1 MVMGTEL
8 LFMFS
13 PFLVV
18 IFGLLSEKFNIS
30 KLREGVAIILSGFSL
45 ISVYQLYAL
54 WQASPSKVL
63 VVTLGGNP
71 PLGACFEIDMLG
83 IYMAFSATLL
93 GLFAVI
99 YSVNY
104 MSHDTRLTEYYT
116 LLSALVVS
124 IVGVS
129 FAGDFFTLFV
139 FGSLSITSYVLVAF
153 RRKIGLLRLASS
165 TWSWAPWGPRCY

>member
-18 IFGLLSEKFNIS
+18 LFGLLAEKLNIS

-45 ISVYQLYAL
+45 FSVYQIYTL

-63 VVTLGGNP
+63 VVTLGGTP

-93 GLFAVI
+93 ALFAVI

-104 MSHDTRLTEYYT
+104 MAHDTRVTEYYT
-116 LLSALVVS
+116 L
-124 IVGVS
+124 
-129 FAGDFFTLFV
+129 
-139 FGSLSITSYVLVAF
+139 
-153 RRKIGLLRLASS
+153 
-165 TWSWAPWGPRCY
+165 